1 MQISGN
7 LIYYKYPSKENANEI
22 ISKQKDFLDLI
33 NNDYIIEIED
43 NKNECQLISRL
54 KEGEKKAILLS
65 EILEVYNKK
74 ENNIDNSI
82 FIDKILLCKKIIQI
96 IFKIIKKIIN
106 KNDIMMCSALYDDP
120 KKIICYLNQENINE
134 DTIIKYD
141 KIEKI
146 KLSIFDIN
154 NIYPDINGTSIF
166 FAPPKFQIKN
176 QAIILKKVKVCR
188 TFGELAYKIL
198 FNEDLNLESR
208 KSELMKYDD
217 LFHFINYCFNV
228 DTNNCVV
235 YFSNLDDLNFIKKN
249 NFEKYEKKLRI
260 NQNKDN
266 ISLSVTIGNI
276 YNNENKN
283 DVKGIPEFGF
293 YKVIYGNSYSIRPKK
308 QKFDK
313 EDMND
318 LLKILEQ
325 EQIRS
330 VNKFLI
336 PEQIPIYNEKI

>member
-7 LIYYKYPSKENANEI
+7 LICYKYQSKENANEI

-33 NNDYIIEIED
+33 NNDYIIQIED
-43 NKNECQLISRL
+43 NKDESQLISRL

-65 EILEVYNKK
+65 EILEMYNKK
-74 ENNIDNSI
+74 ENKIDNNI
-82 FIDKILLCKKIIQI
+82 IINKILLCKKIIQL

-106 KNDIMMCSALYDDP
+106 KNDEMMCSALYDDP
-120 KKIICYLNQENINE
+120 KKIICYLNTEKINE
-134 DTIIKYD
+134 DSYIKYD

-146 KLSIFDIN
+146 KLSTFDIN
-154 NIYPDINGTSIF
+154 NIYPDINGTTIF

-176 QAIILKKVKVCR
+176 QPIILKKVKACR

-217 LFHFINYCFNV
+217 LFHFINYCFNIN
-228 DTNNCVV
+228 TNNCVV
-235 YFSNLDDLNFIKKN
+235 YFSNLDDLNFIKKK
-249 NFEKYEKKLRI
+249 NFEKYEKKLRL
-260 NQNKDN
+260 NQKKNN

-276 YNNENKN
+276 YNNVNKN

-308 QKFDK
+308 EKVNK
-313 EDMND
+313 EQMTF
-318 LLKILEQ
+318 LWKILEQ
-325 EQIRS
+325 EQIKI

>member
-96 IFKIIKKIIN
+96 IFKIIKKIKK
-106 KNDIMMCSALYDDP
+106 KNDIMKCSALYDDP

-325 EQIRS
+325 EQIKS

-336 PEQIPIYNEKI
+336 PEQIPIYSEKI

>member
-7 LIYYKYPSKENANEI
+7 LIYYKYSSKESANEI

-43 NKNECQLISRL
+43 NKNESQLISRL

-65 EILEVYNKK
+65 EILEMYNKK
-74 ENNIDNSI
+74 ENKIDNEI
-82 FIDKILLCKKIIQI
+82 IIDKILLCKKIIQI

-106 KNDIMMCSALYDDP
+106 KNDEMMCSALYDDP
-120 KKIICYLNQENINE
+120 KKIICYLNEENMTE
-134 DTIIKYD
+134 DTYIKYD

-146 KLSIFDIN
+146 KLSTFDIN

-176 QAIILKKVKVCR
+176 QAIILKKVKACR
-188 TFGELAYKIL
+188 TLGELAYKIL

-228 DTNNCVV
+228 NTNNCVV
-235 YFSNLDDLNFIKKN
+235 YFSNLDDLNFIKNN
-249 NFEKYEKKLRI
+249 NFEKYEKKLRL
-260 NQNKDN
+260 NQNKSN

-276 YNNENKN
+276 YSNVNKN
-283 DVKGIPEFGF
+283 DVKGIPEFGC
-293 YKVIYGNSYSIRPKK
+293 YKVIYGNSYSIRPRKEK
-308 QKFDK
+308 IDK
-313 EDMND
+313 ESMNS

-325 EQIRS
+325 EQIKI

-336 PEQIPIYNEKI
+336 PEQIPIYSEKI